1 MAGFNVSKMK
11 DIPMSMN
18 AANINVTM
26 LRVLTS
32 LSDTRSFTR
41 TAERL
46 CLSQS
51 AISHAMKA
59 LEETVGA
66 PLVIR
71 DRRGIAFTAAGE
83 TALDAARAALHALG
97 SLASVRENSVKGGVR
112 LALVNSASVKIA
124 PRALDKT
131 SIRHPELAVELLLGT
146 DTEVADWVDRGAA
159 DIGLSYIAGNCQAE
173 ELVDDE
179 LFVAS
184 SQKSSAQGGSF
195 PVSDLDGQPFIMSS
209 GGCGPMLAELFQ
221 DFGVTPV
228 IILSASDMGALLAL
242 VGTGRGLSIA
252 PGLAFPADWQRT
264 VARRPLE
271 PRARRPLLLL
281 VSRNAGSAAALAMCA
296 AIREVAASLGSG

>member
-1 MAGFNVSKMK
+1 MSEMK
-11 DIPMSMN
+11 DISAAMN
-18 AANINVTM
+18 KANINITM
-26 LRVLTS
+26 VRVLTS
-32 LSDTRSFTR
+32 LSETRSFTK

-59 LEETVGA
+59 LEEIVGA

-71 DRRGIAFTAAGE
+71 DRRGVAFTATGE
-83 TALDAARAALHALG
+83 AALDAARAALHALG
-97 SLASVRENSVKGGVR
+97 RLVGLREHSIKGRVR
-112 LALVNSASVKIA
+112 LALVSSASVKIA
-124 PRALDKT
+124 PYALNIT
-131 SIRHPELAVELLLGT
+131 SVRHPELAVELLLGT
-146 DTEVADWVDRGAA
+146 DTEVAEWVDRGAA

-184 SQKSSAQGGSF
+184 SQKNSVQGGSF
-195 PVSDLDGQPFIMSS
+195 PIRALDGQPFIMSS

-221 DFGVTPV
+221 DFGVAPV
-228 IILSASDMGALLAL
+228 VILSASDMAALLAL
-242 VGTGRGLSIA
+242 VGAGRGLSIA

-281 VSRNAGSAAALAMCA
+281 FSSSAEATAVRAMCT
-296 AIREVAASLGSG
+296 AIREVATSLRGG